1 MPTASFDTVS
11 LNHCFQFAHPT
22 RSVPYATALRLGARP
37 ASFVNLTQSGPRR
50 IPALRRSSDI
60 LPLLDHERSHT
71 LTLDTI
77 LAALKAEREK
87 IARAI
92 AALQEGTARAA
103 TARRAVAPAAT
114 RTRRRRRLSAEA
126 RQRLSE
132 FKKRW
137 WAKKKRQRK
146 AR

>member
-22 RSVPYATALRLGARP
+22 RPVPYLTALRLGAHP

-60 LPLLDHERSHT
+60 LPLLEPERSHT

-92 AALQEGTARAA
+92 AALQEGTATTRLVP
-103 TARRAVAPAAT
+103 TASPAAT
-114 RTRRRRRLSAEA
+114 SRRRRRRMSAEA

-132 FKKRW
+132 FKKKW
-137 WAKKKRQRK
+137 WAKRKRR
-146 AR
+146 AA